1 MSVQTKPI
9 TLPQTLTNLARPVRA
24 IYISSYIPRKCGI
37 ATFTKDLTTAINLL
51 NPLAL
56 AQIVAM
62 DNTLTRD
69 AIEYPHEVRFRV
81 FDQEK
86 SEYVQVAKAINA
98 DASIDIVC
106 IQHEFG
112 IYGGAD
118 GRLVF
123 ELLSHI
129 EKPIVVTFHT
139 ILEKPSPERFAA
151 IQAICAKASAVVVM
165 LASSKKALVAVYGV
179 PEEKIA
185 VIHHGVPDFPKLD
198 TSEWKKRMSLEDR
211 VVATSINLLSEHKGN
226 EYVVAAIPEI
236 IKTVPNFLYMIVGET
251 HPMILANAGGKDVF
265 REKLYQMV
273 GDLGI
278 AKHVRFIQRYVPIN
292 ELVAYIGASDFYIT
306 PYNDPQQAAS
316 GGLAYAIGAGKLC
329 ISTPYLYAKEMLNDT
344 RGVLVPFRD
353 PSGIAEAVKRMVE
366 HPEEKETLEKNAYEI
381 GRTMSWI
388 NIGHQ
393 YYHLFHTVLGALDA
407 CEQGKTP

>member
-1 MSVQTKPI
+1 MVYNVFMSKQAA
-9 TLPQTLTNLARPVRA
+9 LALSLQQSLTGLARPVRA
-24 IYISSYIPRKCGI
+24 VYISSYIPRKCGI

-62 DNTLTRD
+62 DNRLTYD
-69 AIEYPHEVRFRV
+69 SITYPHEVRFRV
-81 FDQEK
+81 FDEKK
-86 SEYVQVAKAINA
+86 SEYVRVARAINK
-98 DASIDIVC
+98 DKFIDIVC

-112 IYGGAD
+112 IYGGGAD
-118 GRLVF
+118 GKLVF
-123 ELLSHI
+123 EFISAIH
-129 EKPIVVTFHT
+129 KPIVVTLHT
-139 ILEKPSPERFAA
+139 ILEHPSDDIRKVLHD
-151 IQAICAKASAVVVM
+151 ICRKASAVVVM
-165 LASSKKALVAVYGV
+165 LASSRDTLVTVYGV
-179 PEEKIA
+179 SKEKIA

-198 TSEWKKRMSLEDR
+198 TSEWKKRLSLEDR
-211 VVATSINLLSEHKGN
+211 VVATSINLMSEHKGN
-226 EYVVAAIPEI
+226 EYVIAAIPEI

-251 HPMILANAGGKDVF
+251 HPMILAESGGKDIY

-273 GDLGI
+273 GDLNVC
-278 AKHVRFIQRYVPIN
+278 KHVRFIQRYVPIT

-329 ISTPYLYAKEMLNDT
+329 ISTPYQYAKEMLNDT

-353 PSGIAEAVKRMVE
+353 PKGIAGAIKRMVRY
-366 HPEEKETLEKNAYEI
+366 PKQKALLEKNAYEI

-393 YYHLFHTVLGALDA
+393 YYHLFHNVLS
-407 CEQGKTP
+407 QYS